1 MRTVKLKNYP
11 KNTIEEKLV
20 INSITDLLKIP
31 ITKINNSKIEN
42 FSGLYFD
49 KIYEEAIKSETPT
62 QSNQSKAI
70 EKKIK
75 IKENESNPKIKTT
88 NKNIPLAINHVK
100 DIELNNSQCDDR
112 IPVNKNIDDYKY
124 IKNNE
129 KLNKN
134 DLDQKEDETQDN
146 EFETEKNDFYTPYT
160 KPHQKSQD
168 NQKIKNSKIPI
179 NKLLFSINYNSNY
192 GEEVAILGSL
202 SKLGF
207 WQLSGGLPLHWNE
220 GNIWTGE
227 IDIEDDDWQIFEFK
241 IVVVEK
247 GIIKKWEKGENNVID
262 FDGLI
267 KNIESNKIG
276 RYNKYKY
283 EYNKNE
289 ASLLIKCYWN

>member
-1 MRTVKLKNYP
+1 MSSKKN
-11 KNTIEEKLV
+11 
-20 INSITDLLKIP
+20 
-31 ITKINNSKIEN
+31 
-42 FSGLYFD
+42 
-49 KIYEEAIKSETPT
+49 EEAIKSETPT

-75 IKENESNPKIKTT
+75 IKENASNPKIKTT